1 MASNSRQM
9 FQCSSDVESGPVLVN
24 RPITLLELPEEILYN
39 IISYLSYNEISESRN
54 VCQTI
59 NKLCQQVLNHGFTKV
74 DKQHTHIQKR
84 VKSQLP
90 RRESERRNHPLA
102 RHVDIL
108 SAIETRLSLLG
119 MTYTRYIDMGLC
131 CFIPGKVLDELLRIL
146 ATLQRTDQPP
156 RAHEFLQELR
166 DISSMAMEHF
176 EEKISPAL
184 KARLP
189 AVTLP
194 FPFGDHCSASPE
206 PQHSIAGPSTSPMM
220 ALATSPMRGN
230 PLRQEVI
237 RLQMQCKTHTSTI
250 TQCKKEL
257 VECKNRH
264 IEQSKRI
271 SEQSRKIQTQ
281 AKVISEQVELIK
293 EHDKKIS
300 DLSKKILEY
309 DQKFSDVYTE
319 LSKMKGEG
327 ETSTAARDFQGS
339 SFIIRSSESSKED
352 LDKNKACLKR
362 RALRQDYPFKK
373 QKT

>member
-9 FQCSSDVESGPVLVN
+9 FQCLDDESN
-24 RPITLLELPEEILYN
+24 RLLTDQPITLLELPEEILYN
-39 IISYLSYNEISESRN
+39 IISYLSYNEISELRC
-54 VCQTI
+54 VCQPI

-74 DKQHTHIQKR
+74 DKQHTQIQKR

-206 PQHSIAGPSTSPMM
+206 PQHSITGKLSLVPTI
-220 ALATSPMRGN
+220 AL
-230 PLRQEVI
+230 Q
-237 RLQMQCKTHTSTI
+237 
-250 TQCKKEL
+250 
-257 VECKNRH
+257 
-264 IEQSKRI
+264 
-271 SEQSRKIQTQ
+271 
-281 AKVISEQVELIK
+281 
-293 EHDKKIS
+293 IS

-319 LSKMKGEG
+319 LTKMKGEG
-327 ETSTAARDFQGS
+327 ESSSAARDFPGS
-339 SFIIRSSESSKED
+339 SFIIRSDEGSKEEM
-352 LDKNKACLKR
+352 DKDKVCLKR
-362 RALRQDYPFKK
+362 RALRQEYPFKK